1 MCVYILYMTWMYVC
15 TCTVSSCVHPV
26 PGTEFHFEF
35 LKTLCVLLIYLC
47 YFILKYIYN
56 IYIFIWSQTWIKSS
70 QSDVMYCYIIYTT
83 GTSTIIGRNLDI
95 RSNDQFRLWLEQIR
109 DVVYQNQ
116 RRCNIYA
123 WRHHPWSTRVHAG
136 RGRQCRSYQTN
147 RWIAL

>member
-1 MCVYILYMTWMYVC
+1 MCVYILYMTWMCAHVLWA
-15 TCTVSSCVHPV
+15 HV
-26 PGTEFHFEF
+26 PGTRYRISFWISQNP
-35 LKTLCVLLIYLC
+35 LCILIYLC
-47 YFILKYIYN
+47 YFVILYIY
-56 IYIFIWSQTWIKSS
+56 ICIGSQTQTWIKSS